1 MTTTG
6 SSALVL
12 IAFSFLAAIV
22 ISGCESRGSQLFHT
36 GKCIECHTISGTGG
50 SSGPN
55 LTEVG
60 SRRTREYIIQQIKN
74 PKSHKPDT
82 DMPSFEG
89 RLPEKD
95 IEDLADYLSGLK

>member
-1 MTTTG
+1 MKKTTG
-6 SSALVL
+6 TMFCWMAVPCLSLVL
-12 IAFSFLAAIV
+12 FTA
-22 ISGCESRGSQLFHT
+22 CESRGSRLFHT
-36 GKCIECHTISGTGG
+36 GKCIECHTISGEGG

-55 LTEVG
+55 LTDVG
-60 SRRTREYIIQQIKN
+60 SRRSRDYIIQQIRN
-74 PKSHKPDT
+74 PRSHKPDT